1 MINKKKNEKSVF
13 VHSRELDLSDP
24 IVKAR
29 HEKIK
34 KELKKV
40 LDKMSPEELKKMR
53 IKYPWLNSL

>member
-13 VHSRELDLSDP
+13 VHSRELDINDP
-24 IVKAR
+24 EVKVEY
-29 HEKIK
+29 EKIK

>member
-53 IKYPWLNSL
+53 IKYP